1 MKLLGP
7 RSANMK
13 LRYLEITREFH
24 LARQIP
30 RHLIPLPASAA
41 APIRKQPRLRQ
52 SCNVWTPRST

>member
-1 MKLLGP
+1 
-7 RSANMK
+7 MK